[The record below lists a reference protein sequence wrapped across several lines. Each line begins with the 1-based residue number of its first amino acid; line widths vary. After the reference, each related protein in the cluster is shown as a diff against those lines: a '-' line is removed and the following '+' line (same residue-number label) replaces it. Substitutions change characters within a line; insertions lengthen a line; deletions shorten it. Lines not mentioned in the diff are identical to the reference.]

1 MQISRFTNGHCSPMF
16 CHHLHPGRGVD
27 LHQGVGDEHHVHP
40 VKDGGQHGMPEA
52 DFPLEI
58 QHTHH
63 NFP

>member
-1 MQISRFTNGHCSPMF
+1 MKYAAIFSKCSCFTSF
-16 CHHLHPGRGVD
+16 Y